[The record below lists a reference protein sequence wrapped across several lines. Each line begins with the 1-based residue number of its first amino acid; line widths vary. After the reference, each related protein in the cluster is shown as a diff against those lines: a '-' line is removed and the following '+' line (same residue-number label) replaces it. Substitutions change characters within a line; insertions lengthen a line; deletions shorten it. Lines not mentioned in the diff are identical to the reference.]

1 MSFLLENS
9 KSFLRAAGIMLEVGE
24 YNLALFHL
32 EQALQLCLK
41 YKIYEKYGD
50 FPKTHSLKRLLSEVG
65 QVAAD
70 PVIVDLLEDAYISS
84 RYLPVRYSKESAQRA
99 YGEVEKVLKALS
111 CL

>member
-1 MSFLLENS
+1 MSFLLENA
-9 KSFLRAAGIMLEVGE
+9 KSFLRAARIMLEVGE

-41 YKIYEKYGD
+41 IYEKYGD
-50 FPKTHSLKRLLSEVG
+50 FPKTHSLRLLLSEIG
-65 QVAAD
+65 QVEAD
-70 PVIVDLLEDAYISS
+70 PVVVDLLEDAYIGS

-99 YGEVEKVLKALS
+99 YGEVEKVLRSLS